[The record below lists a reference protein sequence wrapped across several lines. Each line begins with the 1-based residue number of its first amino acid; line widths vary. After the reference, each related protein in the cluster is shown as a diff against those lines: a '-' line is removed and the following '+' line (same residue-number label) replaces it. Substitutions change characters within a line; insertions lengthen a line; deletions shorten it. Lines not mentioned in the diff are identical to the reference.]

1 LDLKVYW
8 EKLLSLAR
16 AAASCPQTNR
26 SRSLRSADQC
36 TQLIGHREHTEDF
49 PVPFSR
55 VTELGLRRTF
65 WKRCKRVGASL
76 WNRDKNFFNAR
87 QNG

>member
-1 LDLKVYW
+1 LDLKVHW

-16 AAASCPQTNR
+16 AAASCAQANR
-26 SRSLRSADQC
+26 SRSKTSADQC
-36 TQLIGHREHTEDF
+36 TQLIGHRKHTEDF

-55 VTELGLRRTF
+55 VIELGLRRTF
-65 WKRCKRVGASL
+65 RKRCKRVSASL
-76 WNRDKNFFNAR
+76 WNGDKNLFNTR